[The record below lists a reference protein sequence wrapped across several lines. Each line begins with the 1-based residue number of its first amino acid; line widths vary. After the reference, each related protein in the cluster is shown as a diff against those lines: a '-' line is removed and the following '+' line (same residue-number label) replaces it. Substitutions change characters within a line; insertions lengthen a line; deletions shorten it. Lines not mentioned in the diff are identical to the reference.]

1 MNLLPVVQRELT
13 QAARKPSTFGIRIS
27 AAVLGFVIAGV
38 ALVVASNAGRQ
49 LFSILTTL
57 SFVAAAAAGVFLTAD
72 SLRSEKREG
81 TLGLLFLTDLRG
93 YDIVL
98 GKLASSSLSTFLAL
112 FALFPVFSLSWL
124 LGGVTGEEF
133 WRTCL
138 SLVVTLVFSLSI
150 GLAFSAQGKKHGEG
164 MFISAATLL
173 IFTVVWPLLSAW
185 VATSTRFA
193 LLSRFFDANPWSCF
207 QAATDTGLKVSPT
220 HFWNCFWG
228 TASWSILATAF
239 ASWVLPRRFL
249 DEVRSP
255 GGWWTE
261 LQNLERR
268 ATGGSRTLVPRL
280 LDRNPIAAM
289 QARAPM
295 ISLLSW
301 SVAVLATS
309 GGILQ
314 AVYFGAGGASVRRG
328 LIATPAY
335 AMIGLGCLLLLLAW
349 QACGFFREAKVSGL
363 LELLATTPLTD
374 RNILNGQWIALLRI
388 FLGPFLLIFASGCVT
403 SLIGSTA
410 NGGTLPNQGA
420 DVLLWVLLL
429 GETMLN
435 CLVAAWAG
443 AWYSLNDD
451 RRQLSFLK
459 TVALLALPKL
469 LICCPI
475 AEPFVMLGLFF
486 YLRSR
491 FVMGIRRILIGP
503 RQMGE
508 RSWQPMIQD

>member
-27 AAVLGFVIAGV
+27 AAILGFIIAGIAMV
-38 ALVVASNAGRQ
+38 AASNAGRQ
-49 LFSILTTL
+49 LFTILTTL
-57 SFVAAAAAGVFLTAD
+57 SFIAAAAAGVFLTAD

-81 TLGLLFLTDLRG
+81 TLGLLFLTDLHG

-124 LGGVTGEEF
+124 LGGITADEF

-138 SLVVTLVFSLSI
+138 ALLVTLLFSLSF

-164 MFISAATLL
+164 MFICAATLL
-173 IFTVVWPLLSAW
+173 VFNVGWPHLAAWTSAS
-185 VATSTRFA
+185 ARFA
-193 LLSRFFDANPWSCF
+193 KLSPFFDANPWSCF
-207 QAATDTGLKVSPT
+207 VAATDTGVTISQA

-228 TASWSILATAF
+228 TAGWSLIATVF

-249 DEVRSP
+249 DEVRGP
-255 GGWWTE
+255 GGWWIE
-261 LQNLERR
+261 LQNIERR
-268 ATGGSRTLVPRL
+268 ATGGSRTLVRRL
-280 LDRNPIAAM
+280 LDKNPIAAL
-289 QARAPM
+289 QARAPV
-295 ISLLSW
+295 IALLAW
-301 SVAVLATS
+301 TVALLATS
-309 GGILQ
+309 TAVVQ
-314 AVYFGAGGASVRRG
+314 AVYFAS
-328 LIATPAY
+328 PASRISVFGSPPVY
-335 AMIGLGCLLLLLAW
+335 AIVGLGCLLLLLAW

-388 FLGPFLLIFASGCVT
+388 FLGPFTLIFAAGYTT
-403 SLIGSTA
+403 SLIEE
-410 NGGTLPNQGA
+410 NPGGNS
-420 DVLLWVLLL
+420 VLWSMVL
-429 GETMLN
+429 GETLLN
-435 CLVAAWAG
+435 CLVAAWSG

-469 LICCPI
+469 LVCCPV

-486 YLRSR
+486 FLRSR
-491 FVMGIRRILIGP
+491 FAMGIRRILIGP

-508 RSWQPMIQD
+508 RSWQPMIHD